1 MATRITHQL
10 IDDLDGTIIEDGA
23 GGTFQFSLDGRDYD
37 IDLTDEHAAELTAV
51 LAPFQR
57 AGRKVK
63 SAASRR
69 SNR

>member
-37 IDLTDEHAAELTAV
+37 IDLTDEHAGELVAA

-57 AGRKVK
+57 AGRKLKRTVG
-63 SAASRR
+63 RR
-69 SNR
+69 SAR